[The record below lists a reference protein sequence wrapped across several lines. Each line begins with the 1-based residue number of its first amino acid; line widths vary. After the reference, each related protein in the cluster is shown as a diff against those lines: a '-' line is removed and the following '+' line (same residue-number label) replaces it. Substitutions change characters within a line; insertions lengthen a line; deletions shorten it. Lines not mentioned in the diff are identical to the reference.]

1 MRAAIPK
8 LERRIKDLETFD
20 VSTIR
25 ERWDPVTEGLV
36 KKVDGTLQEILGHG
50 TVEYNEYSIDSLDTL
65 PIIMGG
71 GPDPLPEVHRGYRE
85 GIERAL
91 VKLRTLKEIFEERI
105 ADAPQ
110 ATAPVA
116 AQPAKKAGGSR
127 RVFVVHGRDDGTKE
141 TVARYLSKL
150 DLAPII
156 LHEQPNQGKTIIEK
170 FEAHADVDFA
180 LVLFTPDD
188 VGHPA
193 GEPDKAR
200 SRARQNVVLELGF
213 FISAL
218 GRHRV
223 CVLYKGDIEM
233 PSDYA
238 GVVYVPLDVGGAWRL
253 VVAREIKSAGIN
265 VDLNKA
271 M

>member
-1 MRAAIPK
+1 MA
-8 LERRIKDLETFD
+8 F
-20 VSTIR
+20 
-25 ERWDPVTEGLV
+25 

-65 PIIMGG
+65 PLIMGG
-71 GPDPLPEVHRGYRE
+71 GPDPLPEVHRGYCE

-105 ADAPQ
+105 ANAPQ

-116 AQPAKKAGGSR
+116 AQPAKKPGGSR

-141 TVARYLSKL
+141 TLARYLSKL

-180 LVLFTPDD
+180 LVLFLRMMSATPQ
-188 VGHPA
+188 G
-193 GEPDKAR
+193 
-200 SRARQNVVLELGF
+200 SRARQDREQGRTLCSSLGF
-213 FISAL
+213 SFRRLEGTASACSTKETLKCHPTTREWFTFRWTLAAL
-218 GRHRV
+218 G
-223 CVLYKGDIEM
+223 
-233 PSDYA
+233 
-238 GVVYVPLDVGGAWRL
+238 
-253 VVAREIKSAGIN
+253 
-265 VDLNKA
+265 DL
-271 M
+271 